1 MLWGSIRRRCL
12 SANQSVRYAAVSLA
26 GLLAAYLLLRVSYP
40 APLAGVPSCAG
51 GWAEFRVAA
60 NCNAV
65 RCCAPTPT
73 QPSCASAKA
82 TLHTPP
88 PL

>member
-40 APLAGVPSCAG
+40 PPPAGVPSCAG

-65 RCCAPTPT
+65 RCRSPTNAALLRVCKGT
-73 QPSCASAKA
+73 A
-82 TLHTPP
+82 HTSPR
-88 PL
+88 L